1 MGRGDSVRPKKSI
14 LTVFFLVSYDFRSL
28 FETKLFCENRST
40 KIVLRGGTRQFF
52 PLRAMD
58 MEEGSMIGERGH
70 VSY

>member
-1 MGRGDSVRPKKSI
+1 MGRRDSVRPKKSI
-14 LTVFFLVSYDFRSL
+14 LTVFLVSYDFRSL

-52 PLRAMD
+52 PLRAMS